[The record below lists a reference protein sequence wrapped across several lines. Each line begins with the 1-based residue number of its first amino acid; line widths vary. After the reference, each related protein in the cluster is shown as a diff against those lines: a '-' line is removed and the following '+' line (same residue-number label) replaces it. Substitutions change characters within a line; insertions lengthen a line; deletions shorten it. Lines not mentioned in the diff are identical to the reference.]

1 MYMRL
6 IVKSLKTQPLHSPF
20 ADNIY
25 HFWRLSKKYPHLFF
39 HPLENQGKWE
49 ENAWSYDVADCIDK
63 LKNALRTSLKT
74 PPKRPCR
81 HHQGQKNLV
90 LTSADEGTF
99 WVDLSPYQ
107 LLFTGLSVVNS
118 LYTAIPKRTSL
129 VSYFVQSQ
137 FVIST
142 KKLAVCLVD
151 DDVGEGYY
159 SVRTP
164 REKGRKTHRDHR
176 GQWWKSAITRPL
188 WPRFVDRCNVVSRT
202 YGSPRW

>member
-1 MYMRL
+1 MYMKL
-6 IVKSLKTQPLHSPF
+6 IAKSLKTQPLHSPF

-90 LTSADEGTF
+90 LTSATRAHFGSIWAPTNCFHRAFCSKFPLHCDAQTHIVSF
-99 WVDLSPYQ
+99 
-107 LLFTGLSVVNS
+107 LFCTVPVCDFN
-118 LYTAIPKRTSL
+118 
-129 VSYFVQSQ
+129 
-137 FVIST
+137 
-142 KKLAVCLVD
+142 KKIAVCLVA

-164 REKGRKTHRDHR
+164 RENGRKTHRDHR

>member
-6 IVKSLKTQPLHSPF
+6 IAKSLKTQPLHSPF

-39 HPLENQGKWE
+39 HPSKIRGNEKKMCDPMMLQTASTSKKMPFEPPWRPLR
-49 ENAWSYDVADCIDK
+49 NAPVDTIKGRITWFW
-63 LKNALRTSLKT
+63 
-74 PPKRPCR
+74 
-81 HHQGQKNLV
+81 HQRRGHILGRSDP
-90 LTSADEGTF
+90 LPIA
-99 WVDLSPYQ
+99 
-107 LLFTGLSVVNS
+107 FTGLSVVNS

-142 KKLAVCLVD
+142 KKLAVCLVA

-164 REKGRKTHRDHR
+164 RENGRKTHRDHR

>member
-6 IVKSLKTQPLHSPF
+6 ITKSLKTQPLHSPF

-63 LKNALRTSLKT
+63 LKNALRTSVKT

-81 HHQGQKNLV
+81 HPQGQK
-90 LTSADEGTF
+90 TWF
-99 WVDLSPYQ
+99 WHQRRGHILGRSEP
-107 LLFTGLSVVNS
+107 LPIAFTGLSVVNFHCI
-118 LYTAIPKRTSL
+118 TKRKRTSL

-142 KKLAVCLVD
+142 KKIVVCLVAG
-151 DDVGEGYY
+151 DVGEGYY

-164 REKGRKTHRDHR
+164 RENGRKTHRDHR
-176 GQWWKSAITRPL
+176 GQWWKSAITQPL

>member
-1 MYMRL
+1 MRL
-6 IVKSLKTQPLHSPF
+6 IAKSPKTQPLHSPF

-49 ENAWSYDVADCIDK
+49 ENAWFYDVADCIYK

-74 PPKRPCR
+74 PPKRPVDTIKGR
-81 HHQGQKNLV
+81 KTWFWHQRRGHILGRSDP
-90 LTSADEGTF
+90 LPIA
-99 WVDLSPYQ
+99 
-107 LLFTGLSVVNS
+107 FTGLSVVNS

-142 KKLAVCLVD
+142 KNLRYVSSPMISARAISPFGLLVKTVEKRTETIEDSGGKAPSRGLYGLA
-151 DDVGEGYY
+151 
-159 SVRTP
+159 S
-164 REKGRKTHRDHR
+164 
-176 GQWWKSAITRPL
+176 
-188 WPRFVDRCNVVSRT
+188 
-202 YGSPRW
+202 

>member
-1 MYMRL
+1 MGL
-6 IVKSLKTQPLHSPF
+6 ITKSLKTQPLHSPF

-49 ENAWSYDVADCIDK
+49 EKSWSYDAADCIDK

-74 PPKRPCR
+74 PPKRPVDTIKGR
-81 HHQGQKNLV
+81 KTWFWHQRRGYNLGRSDP
-90 LTSADEGTF
+90 LPIA
-99 WVDLSPYQ
+99 
-107 LLFTGLSVVNS
+107 FTGLSVVNS

-164 REKGRKTHRDHR
+164 RGNGRKTHRDHR

>member
-1 MYMRL
+1 MPFEPPWR
-6 IVKSLKTQPLHSPF
+6 PL
-20 ADNIY
+20 
-25 HFWRLSKKYPHLFF
+25 R
-39 HPLENQGKWE
+39 
-49 ENAWSYDVADCIDK
+49 
-63 LKNALRTSLKT
+63 NALST
-74 PPKRPCR
+74 PSRAEKL
-81 HHQGQKNLV
+81 GFDI
-90 LTSADEGTF
+90 SDEGTF

-107 LLFTGLSVVNS
+107 LLFTGLSVVNF

-142 KKLAVCLVD
+142 KKLAVCLVA

-164 REKGRKTHRDHR
+164 RENGRKTHRDHR

-202 YGSPRW
+202 YGSPRWYFPLPPRRHVVFFIAMTPPVLVVIT

>member
-1 MYMRL
+1 MRL
-6 IVKSLKTQPLHSPF
+6 IAKILKTQPLHSPF

-74 PPKRPCR
+74 PPKRPVDTIKSR
-81 HHQGQKNLV
+81 KTWFWHQRRGYNLGRPEPLPIAFHRAFCSKFPLHCDTQTHIV
-90 LTSADEGTF
+90 SF
-99 WVDLSPYQ
+99 
-107 LLFTGLSVVNS
+107 LFCTVPVCDFN
-118 LYTAIPKRTSL
+118 
-129 VSYFVQSQ
+129 
-137 FVIST
+137 
-142 KKLAVCLVD
+142 KKLAVCLVAG
-151 DDVGEGYY
+151 DVGEGYY

-164 REKGRKTHRDHR
+164 RENGRKTHRDHR

>member
-1 MYMRL
+1 MRL
-6 IVKSLKTQPLHSPF
+6 IAKSLKTQPLHSPF

-74 PPKRPCR
+74 PPKRPVDTIKGR
-81 HHQGQKNLV
+81 KTWFWHQRRGHILGRSEP
-90 LTSADEGTF
+90 LPIA
-99 WVDLSPYQ
+99 
-107 LLFTGLSVVNS
+107 FTGLSVVNS
-118 LYTAIPKRTSL
+118 LYIAISKRTSL

-142 KKLAVCLVD
+142 KNLWYVSSPMMSA
-151 DDVGEGYY
+151 
-159 SVRTP
+159 R
-164 REKGRKTHRDHR
+164 
-176 GQWWKSAITRPL
+176 AITPFGLLVETVEKRTETIEGSGGKAP
-188 WPRFVDRCNVVSRT
+188 SRGL
-202 YGSPRW
+202 YGLAS